1 MESKASSQS
10 AAVALTIA
18 RSDSSA
24 NAGIQTDLKAFSANG
39 AFSAAVIT
47 RVTAQN
53 SDGVASI
60 HPAPPESI
68 SKTLNYTRKAIVYS
82 TTINGQPFINHFP

>member
-1 MESKASSQS
+1 MESEASSQS
-10 AAVALTIA
+10 AAVDLTIA

-24 NAGIQTDLKAFSANG
+24 NAGIQTVLKAFSANG

-60 HPAPPESI
+60 HPAPLSR
-68 SKTLNYTRKAIVYS
+68 SQKLLTTREKR
-82 TTINGQPFINHFP
+82 

>member
-10 AAVALTIA
+10 ATVALAIA
-18 RSDSSA
+18 GSDSDA
-24 NAGIQTDLKAFSANG
+24 HAGIQAVLKDFSTNG
-39 AFSAAVIT
+39 AFGTSVIT

-60 HPAPPESI
+60 RPAPPESI
-68 SKTLNYTRKAIVYS
+68 SKALYYTRNAIVNS
-82 TTINGQPFINHFP
+82 TTINGPPFINHFP